1 MDCVESISDNE
12 RSPKTNKISKTNNM
26 PSPYT
31 TWVIKKEVGQRTTC
45 DWAESIAIL
54 DYVCSQIADRYD
66 LFSKGQPRKATI
78 IEVLAKNPCI
88 ACVDKALRAKN
99 FQRIDN
105 MYSELH
111 QLACSLLIEELYTQ
125 LVKIGHRVAITTE
138 ENLKYGKVD
147 VFIIPC
153 KYGLSLHSNHME
165 IAVEVKTGF
174 SLSVPQLLRYLI
186 DNNRRSLIL
195 WRIRNQQVLLF
206 EAREIEELLMQFV
219 KMIVSRGERLLEAPE
234 FNCGHS
240 TGPKSW
246 SPNSQQ
252 LQETFSDFSKGI
264 IKTLPSV
271 VEAVVTKFER
281 EMKQMETDKDSPNI
295 SLGSSINSTQKS
307 EQTTQIDFTP
317 TSGVQ

>member
-1 MDCVESISDNE
+1 MSQELT
-12 RSPKTNKISKTNNM
+12 RNM
-26 PSPYT
+26 SSQHALQST
-31 TWVIKKEVGQRTTC
+31 DGKSEKKVDY
-45 DWAESIAIL
+45 DWTEMLSLL
-54 DYVCSQIADRYD
+54 DYVCSQIADRYE

-78 IEVLAKNPCI
+78 IEVLARNACI
-88 ACVDKALRAKN
+88 ACIDKALRAKS

-125 LVKIGHRVAITTE
+125 LVKIGHTVAITTD
-138 ENLKYGKVD
+138 ENLKYGKID
-147 VFIIPC
+147 VFIVPSN
-153 KYGLSLHSNHME
+153 YGLSLHSSHME

-174 SLSVPQLLRYLI
+174 SLSVPQLLRYLL

-195 WRIRNQQVLLF
+195 WRIRNQQLLF
-206 EAREIEELLMQFV
+206 LEATEIESLLIQFA
-219 KMIVSRGERLLEAPE
+219 KMIIARGERLLEDPE
-234 FNCGHS
+234 PDCSHM
-240 TGPKSW
+240 TEPKSW

-281 EMKQMETDKDSPNI
+281 EAN
-295 SLGSSINSTQKS
+295 
-307 EQTTQIDFTP
+307 
-317 TSGVQ
+317 